1 MRLLSD
7 TQVSVGVAFAM
18 KNEIRRNASHTSCCW
33 APHAT
38 AAVVVVMNSVI
49 GGINRLIHE
58 LLGINRHIHV
68 HTLMYMYVYAL
79 PKTGMDIIRVCA

>member
-18 KNEIRRNASHTSCCW
+18 SDEIRRNASHTSCCCW

-49 GGINRLIHE
+49 GH
-58 LLGINRHIHV
+58 
-68 HTLMYMYVYAL
+68 
-79 PKTGMDIIRVCA
+79 K